1 MSSGT
6 AEHQD
11 PVAELAEAL
20 DNLTAANDIRTIE
33 QLRAFTKTMESM
45 LPPPT
50 TYPPVGRHD
59 VIAIETEDGRSLPA
73 DVVVPEGD
81 GPFPVVV
88 YLHGGGWVLGSR
100 DTYRSVT
107 FGLAQAGYLVV
118 AVDYA
123 LAPEDPFPAGFDD
136 CTFAI
141 RWAIDSAKAYGGDS
155 TKLAIAGDSAGANL
169 TAAVSAH
176 FADDPTAPKPS
187 AVLLYYG
194 VYDMPN
200 MPRGETESSAALC
213 EEIIKAYVGDRTELL
228 SDPRVSP
235 IHAAHKL
242 PPAFVVVGGA
252 DELVAQ
258 NQQMQQA
265 LAKAG
270 VPHDYLEVADMPH
283 AFMQLPVPQA
293 SATLQRSIEFLD
305 SYLKA

>member
-20 DNLTAANDIRTIE
+20 ESLTAATDIRTIE
-33 QLRAFTKTMESM
+33 QLRVFTKSMEGM
-45 LPPPT
+45 LPT
-50 TYPPVGRHD
+50 VFPPVGRHE
-59 VIAIETEDGRSLPA
+59 VIAIDTDDGRSLPA

-88 YLHGGGWVLGSR
+88 YFHGGGWVLGSR
-100 DTYRSVT
+100 DGYRSVT
-107 FGLAQAGYLVV
+107 FGLAQAGYFVV

-123 LAPEDPFPAGFDD
+123 LAPEEPFPAGFDD
-136 CTFAI
+136 CAFTV
-141 RWAIDSAKAYGGDS
+141 RWAVENAKAYGGDGS
-155 TKLAIAGDSAGANL
+155 RLAIAGDSAGANL

-176 FADDPTAPKPS
+176 FMDDPSAPRPA

-194 VYDMPN
+194 VYDLPT
-200 MPRGETESSAALC
+200 MPRGETEASAALG

-258 NQQMQQA
+258 NQELRQA
-265 LAKAG
+265 LAKAEI
-270 VPHDYLEVADMPH
+270 PHDYLEVAGMPH

-293 SATLQRSIEFLD
+293 ADTLQRSVDFLD

>member
-1 MSSGT
+1 MTSGT

-11 PVAELAEAL
+11 PVAQLAEAL

-33 QLRAFTKTMESM
+33 QLRVFTKTMEGM
-45 LPPPT
+45 LPT
-50 TYPPVGRHD
+50 VLPPVGRHE
-59 VIAIETEDGRSLPA
+59 VITIETDDGRALPA

-88 YLHGGGWVLGSR
+88 YLHGGGWVLGSV
-100 DTYRSVT
+100 DTYRIVT

-123 LAPEDPFPAGFDD
+123 LAPEEPFPAGFDD
-136 CTFAI
+136 CAFTVQ
-141 RWAIDSAKAYGGDS
+141 WAVDHAKEYGGDS
-155 TKLAIAGDSAGANL
+155 SRLAIAGDSAGANL

-176 FADDPTAPKPS
+176 FADDPTAPKPD
-187 AVLLYYG
+187 AIVLYYG
-194 VYDMPN
+194 VYDLPN
-200 MPRGETESSAALC
+200 MPRGETEASAALG

-252 DELVAQ
+252 DDLVEQ

-265 LAKAG
+265 LAAAG
-270 VPHDYLEVADMPH
+270 VPHDFLVVADMPH

-293 SATLQRSIEFLD
+293 TDTLQRSVEFLD
-305 SYLKA
+305 SYLKP